1 MNETLYSTEYGDCLS
16 SYRVEKEINDAKIS
30 IIVYDTS
37 FGRNVIIRT
46 ITYKNIGKEYS
57 SPFLSWYNLIFCSNN
72 YGPAPNYPYMHSA
85 VQDGKKTAATV
96 YIDPNST
103 TGKEFVD
110 KLPESCGSLPYD
122 NTMIYVYRKGK
133 LSDFFCFEEIRDI
146 YQKHGI
152 FSLNWD
158 IIQNY
163 FEYPL
168 SEFGDE
174 RKCGFSLQSG
184 GSKEQTV
191 INGLILGYPIE
202 STVEHLGYGN
212 TQNDSTGE

>member
-1 MNETLYSTEYGDCLS
+1 MSEIMYSVKYDDGLC
-16 SYRVEKEINDAKIS
+16 SYRIEKEINDAKIS

-96 YIDPNST
+96 YIDPNSEK
-103 TGKEFVD
+103 GKVFVE
-110 KLPESCGSLPYD
+110 KLPESCGFAPLD

-133 LSDFFCFEEIRDI
+133 LSDFFSFEEIRDI

-152 FSLNWD
+152 IFLNWD
-158 IIQNY
+158 IIQK
-163 FEYPL
+163 FFDDPL
-168 SEFGDE
+168 SEFADE
-174 RKCGFSLQSG
+174 TKCGFSLQSG
-184 GSKEQTV
+184 GSKEQLV
-191 INGLILGYPIE
+191 IKGLILGYPIE
-202 STVEHLGYGN
+202 STIEMFG
-212 TQNDSTGE
+212 